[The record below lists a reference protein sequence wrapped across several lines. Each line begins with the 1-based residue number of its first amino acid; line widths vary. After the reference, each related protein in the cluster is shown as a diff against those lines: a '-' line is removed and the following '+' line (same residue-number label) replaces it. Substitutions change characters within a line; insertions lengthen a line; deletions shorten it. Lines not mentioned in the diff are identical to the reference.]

1 MAFILDGEL
10 NDPRALMYLTS
21 CVSVYNQN
29 QFSVI
34 KFDNLLHSCAAE
46 GGAVGKVEAFNVLL
60 HGGDLM
66 QGDGGDGAKW
76 CAAIAND

>member
-1 MAFILDGEL
+1 MLDGES
-10 NDPRALMYLTS
+10 NDPRALIYLTS

-46 GGAVGKVEAFNVLL
+46 GCAVGKVEAFDVLL

-66 QGDGGDGAKW
+66 TDDGGGGAKW
-76 CAAIAND
+76 CATIAND